1 MTKEKE
7 IDTAE
12 YRLFESVWIAM
23 QVSYS
28 LQPESII
35 SFEKYVCIGD
45 QKWQM
50 YYIRSKTISAM

>member
-28 LQPESII
+28 LQAKLK
-35 SFEKYVCIGD
+35 FFQKYVCI
-45 QKWQM
+45 
-50 YYIRSKTISAM
+50 